1 LDAFNIKQE
10 AIDPA
15 TLENMFPNADGSGG
29 KINSF
34 VNWLRFESGSVV
46 MGVRAGFPA
55 FFTEVSPGSVQL
67 KDSIE
72 VSGVVYSCSPSSSP
86 CWNALKLYFDEQPGI
101 TEMQQVGAALH
112 NQAATSR
119 ELEQSL
125 CRIRLCNVD
134 SGTETLDNANT
145 ICPGLA
151 MQVAQQRQL
160 HPSLVCSAF
169 AFGPGT
175 TAVCSQGGA
184 VPSGNGGA
192 AIMPNAAMAISVL
205 VIINLLL

>member
-1 LDAFNIKQE
+1 
-10 AIDPA
+10 
-15 TLENMFPNADGSGG
+15 
-29 KINSF
+29 
-34 VNWLRFESGSVV
+34 VV
-46 MGVRAGFPA
+46 LGVRAGFPA

-72 VSGVVYSCSPSSSP
+72 VLGVVYSCSPSSSP

-101 TEMQQVGAALH
+101 TEMQQVGESLH

-134 SGTETLDNANT
+134 RGTETLDNANT

-151 MQVAQQRQL
+151 MQVAAQRL
-160 HPSLVCSAF
+160 VHPSLACSAF

-175 TAVCSQGGA
+175 TAVCSQSGPA
-184 VPSGNGGA
+184 PSGNGGGA
-192 AIMPNAAMAISVL
+192 TLPNAATAIFVL
-205 VIINLLL
+205 MIINLLL